1 MFFKLEELWR
11 VGYYD
16 DPLNVSLE
24 YQGGGRFDDPRHE
37 RLVLYGADSA
47 ETCVIERASPWTLHT
62 DAAYVQQAEA
72 PEADADSDLQRAEL
86 EQAERDREIAMRH
99 PRVPEDLYE
108 CAKVYVA
115 LAKPA
120 ILLDLDDVGVRR
132 DLARV
137 PEIAEEMRADGIA
150 DLDRSILLGR
160 HLRVTRAISGFLMR
174 SQFGGYE
181 FAGIRTLSR
190 HQGDSYILFE
200 GRYEL
205 GARMVGPIVLRRDDP
220 DVVNAALKL
229 RLIP

>member
-16 DPLNVSLE
+16 DPLTISLE
-24 YQGGGRFDDPRHE
+24 YQGYGRFDDPRHE
-37 RLVLYGADSA
+37 RIVLYGADTA
-47 ETCVIERASPWTLHT
+47 ETCIIEKASPWKLHT
-62 DAAYVQQAEA
+62 DASYVQQAEA
-72 PEADADSDLQRAEL
+72 PEADVDPELQSAEL
-86 EQAERDREIAMRH
+86 EQAERDLQIAMRQQLM
-99 PRVPEDLYE
+99 PADVYE

-115 LAKPA
+115 LVSPV
-120 ILLDLDDVGVRR
+120 ILLDLDDVGVRH

-137 PEIAEEMRADGIA
+137 PEIAEEMQREGIA
-150 DLDRSILLGR
+150 DLDRSVLLGR
-160 HLRVTRAISGFLMR
+160 HLNITRSISGFLMR
-174 SQFGGYE
+174 NQFGGHD

-205 GARMVGPIVLRRDDP
+205 GARMVGPIVLHRDDP
-220 DVVNAALKL
+220 DVINAAIKL